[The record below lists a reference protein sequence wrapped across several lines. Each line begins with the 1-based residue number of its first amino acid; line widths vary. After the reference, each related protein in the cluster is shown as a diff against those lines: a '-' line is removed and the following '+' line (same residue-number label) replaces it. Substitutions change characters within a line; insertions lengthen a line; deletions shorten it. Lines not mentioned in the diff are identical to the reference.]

1 MFAPE
6 PPDLVQL
13 ARITPSIY
21 EAGLT
26 CLAKA
31 AWYALGGHGV
41 LPDNPAAILGTSFHE
56 VVAAAHRGTLMAA
69 NHSDRTPAR
78 QLFDE
83 TVRTLHKKAHP
94 LVKLKFPIPER
105 LPYYNLH
112 RERTS
117 IIAAHIAVSRLSTG
131 SPVETLRAST
141 SPVRTESRLC
151 SKDGLIVGRAD
162 HIDGKSESVVDYKS
176 GYVVGADA
184 DAVSDS
190 EARQLRL
197 YAYLA
202 GEKGI
207 YVSKGIVVRGSGQRC
222 ELPISPAE
230 AEAEANSARTQL
242 QTINAAVN
250 NGAVFSDLAS
260 PSPQSCKS
268 CVCIPFCTSFWASVK
283 PEWSPG
289 CGSHVEGNVI
299 DAESRLIQGVSL
311 TTLSLA
317 VRSGTIAGQ
326 NASVEQIPSDW
337 MKIED
342 DLPCSGDV
350 VRVVHG
356 RELEMNG
363 NTAVVRIDK
372 AMTAV
377 WRLRVDTSRGDE

>member
-6 PPDLVQL
+6 PPDMVQL

-83 TVRTLHKKAHP
+83 TVRTLHKNAHP

-105 LPYYNLH
+105 LPYYNLQ

-131 SPVETLRAST
+131 SPVETLRTST
-141 SPVRTESRLC
+141 SPARTESRLR

-202 GEKGI
+202 GENGI

-242 QTINAAVN
+242 QTIDAAVT

-268 CVCIPFCTSFWASVK
+268 CVCIPFCTSFWAAVK
-283 PEWSPG
+283 PEWSPD

-299 DAESRLIQGVSL
+299 DVESRLIQGVSL

-317 VRSGTIAGQ
+317 VRSGTISGQ
-326 NASVEQIPSDW
+326 TASVEQIPSDW

-372 AMTAV
+372 AMIAV

>member
-21 EAGLT
+21 EASLT

-31 AWYALGGHGV
+31 AWYAHGGHGV
-41 LPDNPAAILGTSFHE
+41 LPENPAAILGTSFHE
-56 VVAAAHRGTLMAA
+56 VVASAHRGTLKVA

-94 LVKLKFPIPER
+94 LVRLKFPMPER

-131 SPVETLRAST
+131 SPIETLRAST
-141 SPVRTESRLC
+141 SPARTETRLC

-162 HIDGKSESVVDYKS
+162 QIDGKLESVVDYKS
-176 GYVVGADA
+176 GYVVGTDA
-184 DAVSDS
+184 VAVSDS
-190 EARQLRL
+190 ESRQLRL

-202 GEKGI
+202 AENGI
-207 YVSKGIVVRGSGQRC
+207 YVSKGIVIRGSGQRC

-230 AEAEANSARTQL
+230 AEVEAICARTQL

-260 PSPQSCKS
+260 PSPQSCRS

-283 PEWSPG
+283 PEWTPD
-289 CGSHVEGNVI
+289 CGSHVEGNVT
-299 DAESRLIQGVSL
+299 DAENRLIQGVWL
-311 TTLSLA
+311 TTLSIA

-326 NASVEQIPSDW
+326 NAFIEQIPSDW

-356 RELEMNG
+356 RQLETDG
-363 NTAVVRIDK
+363 NTSVVRIDK
-372 AMTAV
+372 ALTAV
-377 WRLRVDTSRGDE
+377 WRLRVNTNRSDD